1 MSAIEPAIYLH
12 IGRNKAGSTSL
23 QDYFAAHAAWL
34 ASHRVQY
41 ALFGNLAGT
50 VPGLPD
56 MPNHYSIIEAI
67 RRDPATSILISNEI
81 IAALP
86 EEHATRLAHDLAG
99 RNVRVIFYVR
109 PYRSWLRSSY
119 SFDVRIGCNGRDFD
133 AYLEH
138 MRPRISFWPAARIWG
153 ETFGWDRV
161 HVRSIDPRDLLAGDL
176 ITDCL
181 AAIGLTMPPEPAR
194 KRSNETPNW
203 IVTEMLRLAVGRDA
217 APQWDF
223 TGLAVAEAIHEVV
236 DAALADCGQHAP
248 GVKYLTRAQAHALA
262 DDYNADLWSLAAVTG
277 VALQPDDASDAA
289 ERGFLPSAR
298 HVPQAVLRNIAARTL
313 APGFARLHPEAA
325 AFVAGPA
332 FSSLLDDP
340 PGQPVVVRAPTP
352 TYMHAGDT
360 GDGAAESV
368 ASRQA
373 TQGIRQDMLNPVLE
387 QERTGTAVAEAFR
400 RAAQGDLDGAI
411 ALGSGSARGDTDI
424 DLLTAMVQWR
434 RDAFSTA
441 PARPPPPAWPPAVAD
456 PFPGLA
462 GIPVVA
468 VADLTPAILGG
479 AIMHHGALRV
489 NGLVSRETAEKL
501 QKGIDRALDAR
512 DAFKNGGGAA
522 AAGGW
527 YVPADVPTLFRE
539 REWVENG
546 GAVWTA
552 DCPPMLA
559 EVIEAFTACRV
570 IDHIAGFMGE
580 RPALSIGKS
589 TLRRVPTT
597 LLDTDWHQDGA
608 FLGADVRAMNV
619 WLALSPCGAD
629 APGLEIVGARLPYVV
644 QTGSHGANFNWSV
657 GPGLV
662 DILGQGGAKLESPE
676 FAPGD
681 ALLFDHLMLHRTG
694 LRPGMTRP
702 RWAIESWFFSP
713 THYPAEQ
720 VPLMV

>member
-1 MSAIEPAIYLH
+1 MPDNAPVILAVDGPP
-12 IGRNKAGSTSL
+12 GAGKTSL
-23 QDYFAAHAAWL
+23 LARIAPAYGDACTFFTEPNARLAGPQPAPENGSSAGLSRWFLRHEQTRAGQVAALSRDPLTRLILCDRNHLGVLAFCHAAT
-34 ASHRVQY
+34 
-41 ALFGNLAGT
+41 AG
-50 VPGLPD
+50 D
-56 MPNHYSIIEAI
+56 
-67 RRDPATSILISNEI
+67 
-81 IAALP
+81 ALP
-86 EEHATRLAHDLAG
+86 YD
-99 RNVRVIFYVR
+99 
-109 PYRSWLRSSY
+109 
-119 SFDVRIGCNGRDFD
+119 
-133 AYLEH
+133 
-138 MRPRISFWPAARIWG
+138 
-153 ETFGWDRV
+153 
-161 HVRSIDPRDLLAGDL
+161 
-176 ITDCL
+176 
-181 AAIGLTMPPEPAR
+181 
-194 KRSNETPNW
+194 
-203 IVTEMLRLAVGRDA
+203 
-217 APQWDF
+217 Q
-223 TGLAVAEAIHEVV
+223 
-236 DAALADCGQHAP
+236 ALACYQQDIAP
-248 GVKYLTRAQAHALA
+248 NLPAELKTVILLVSP
-262 DDYNADLWSLAAVTG
+262 DVSLERRG
-277 VALQPDDASDAA
+277 GAA
-289 ERGFLPSAR
+289 ERPRWQPWFSRDLPVLDA
-298 HVPQAVLRNIAARTL
+298 AVRLLDEGHFPVRVADIAAAT
-313 APGFARLHPEAA
+313 G
-325 AFVAGPA
+325 
-332 FSSLLDDP
+332 LD
-340 PGQPVVVRAPTP
+340 V
-352 TYMHAGDT
+352 
-360 GDGAAESV
+360 GAV
-368 ASRQA
+368 
-373 TQGIRQDMLNPVLE
+373 
-387 QERTGTAVAEAFR
+387 
-400 RAAQGDLDGAI
+400 
-411 ALGSGSARGDTDI
+411 
-424 DLLTAMVQWR
+424 
-434 RDAFSTA
+434 
-441 PARPPPPAWPPAVAD
+441 
-456 PFPGLA
+456 
-462 GIPVVA
+462 
-468 VADLTPAILGG
+468 
-479 AIMHHGALRV
+479 
-489 NGLVSRETAEKL
+489 
-501 QKGIDRALDAR
+501 DRALDAR